1 MTCRATSRSKNSGS
15 TFTSTP
21 CFFTHA
27 FAAARAPECAID
39 LDANLTSAELDA
51 EFCALASNYPLV
63 LLDLLRTGVALD
75 AIADRDLVLVVPP
88 VA

>member
-1 MTCRATSRSKNSGS
+1 MSLATPRILRAFLDHNDY
-15 TFTSTP
+15 F
-21 CFFTHA
+21 
-27 FAAARAPECAID
+27 AARAPECAID